1 MGKLLYV
8 CEKQNIMTDAERK
21 QELLKQIIIRLSRQE
36 DAGEL
41 VREFNTHYHAVSM
54 EDIVA
59 SSRDLEQEGI
69 KVKDYAQLEKELFDL
84 IKEKLP
90 ESRVPEL
97 PAGHPVQTFREEN
110 RVILKLMDEADRL
123 ASQPE
128 SFSRLHSDWL
138 LLARN
143 LGEINKHYLRK
154 ENQLFPF
161 LEKYGFTHPSTV
173 MWAVHD
179 EIRKMIKMF
188 TGAVEQK
195 DENTALIVLDRL
207 TNEIRDMVQKEEM
220 ILLPTA
226 LKLLQE
232 EDWQRIRQGEEEIG
246 YALIDPPAGSGQKV
260 SAPTATRREEAGGD
274 VPEETVTVPGFG
286 ETGQFAP
293 PVGAIMM
300 NEGYLT
306 PQQLDL
312 IFRHL
317 PFDVTFVN
325 EKDEVVYYNKG
336 EERVF
341 PRSPGIIGRQVKYC
355 HPPKSVDTVLRILE
369 AFRSGEK
376 DRADFWINMDGRFV
390 FIQYFAVRDTHGHY
404 RGVLEVTYDAT
415 RIRSLEGEQRLL
427 DWHQ

>member
-1 MGKLLYV
+1 
-8 CEKQNIMTDAERK
+8 MTDAERK
-21 QELLKQIIIRLSRQE
+21 QELLKAIIIRLSRQE
-36 DAGEL
+36 DSGEL
-41 VREFNTHYHAVSM
+41 VREFNSHYHSVSM

-59 SSRDLEQEGI
+59 SSRDLEREGI
-69 KVKDYAQLEKELFDL
+69 QVKDYAQLERELFDL
-84 IKEKLP
+84 LKEKLP
-90 ESRVPEL
+90 EERVPEL

-110 RVILKLMDEADRL
+110 KAILGLMDRAEKLAAD
-123 ASQPE
+123 PE
-128 SFSRLHSDWL
+128 SFSRLYSDWV
-138 LLARN
+138 LLAKN
-143 LGEINKHYLRK
+143 LQEINKHYLRK

-188 TGAVEQK
+188 AEAVEQK
-195 DENTALIVLDRL
+195 DENTAMIVLDRMA
-207 TNEIRDMVQKEEM
+207 NEIRDMVQKEEM

-226 LKLLQE
+226 LKLLHE

-246 YALIDPPAGSGQKV
+246 YALIAPPEGSAPGNVV
-260 SAPTATRREEAGGD
+260 SAVSPKEETVEAT
-274 VPEETVTVPGFG
+274 PEEKVTVPGFG
-286 ETGQFAP
+286 EAGQFAP
-293 PVGAIMM
+293 PVGALML

-355 HPPKSVDTVLRILE
+355 HPPKSVDTVLRILD
-369 AFRSGEK
+369 AFKKGEK
-376 DRADFWINMDGRFV
+376 DQADFWIDLEGKFV
-390 FIQYFAVRDTHGHY
+390 FIQYFAVRDTGGNY
-404 RGVLEVTYDAT
+404 RGVLEITYDAS
-415 RIRSLEGEQRLL
+415 RVRGLEGEQRLL
-427 DWHQ
+427 DWKA